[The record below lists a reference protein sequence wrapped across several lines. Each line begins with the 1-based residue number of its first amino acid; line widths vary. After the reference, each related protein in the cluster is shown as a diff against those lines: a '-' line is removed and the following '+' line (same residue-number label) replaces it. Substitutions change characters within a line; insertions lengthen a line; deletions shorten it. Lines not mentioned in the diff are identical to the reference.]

1 MMKFLAGVGV
11 GFGVGLMLAP
21 EKGSATRKKMVE
33 KFDRAAD
40 QLRES
45 SAPMMGAVGEQIDR
59 FVDAR
64 RESAQHDPIEENQPD
79 EGERVLEILN
89 SASKTKLMSV
99 SGIGD
104 ATARRI
110 IEARPYSSPGQ
121 VVGDG
126 ILSEAIMTA
135 LKKTLLVDDEAA

>member
-1 MMKFLAGVGV
+1 MMKFFAGVGV
-11 GFGVGLMLAP
+11 GVGVGLMLAP
-21 EKGSATRKKMVE
+21 EKGSATRKKIVE
-33 KFDRAAD
+33 KLEDAAD

-45 SAPMMGAVGEQIDR
+45 SEPMISAVSEQVER
-59 FVDAR
+59 FVDVAK
-64 RESAQHDPIEENQPD
+64 ESVQHDPILESEED
-79 EGERVLEILN
+79 ESARVLEILN
-89 SASKTKLMSV
+89 SASKTKLMGV

-110 IEARPYSSPGQ
+110 IEARPYSSADQ

-126 ILSEAIMTA
+126 ILSEAIMTT

>member
-1 MMKFLAGVGV
+1 MMKFLAGMVV
-11 GFGVGLMLAP
+11 GFGLGLMLAP
-21 EKGSATRKKMVE
+21 QKGSATRKKMVE

-45 SAPMMGAVGEQIDR
+45 SEPFMSAVGEQAGR
-59 FVDAR
+59 FVDVAK
-64 RESAQHDPIEENQPD
+64 ESVQHSPIHENLRD
-79 EGERVLEILN
+79 ESEHVLEILN
-89 SASKTKLMSV
+89 SASKTRLMSV

-110 IEARPYSSPGQ
+110 IEARPYSSADQ

-126 ILSEAIMTA
+126 ILSEEIMTA
-135 LKKTLLVDDEAA
+135 LKKTLLVDEEAA

>member
-21 EKGSATRKKMVE
+21 AKGSATRKKIVE
-33 KFDRAAD
+33 RVATAAD
-40 QLRES
+40 HLRES
-45 SAPMMGAVGEQIDR
+45 AAPMVSAVSEQVER
-59 FVDAR
+59 FTDGSK
-64 RESAQHDPIEENQPD
+64 ESLEHTVVAEDSKDESNQL
-79 EGERVLEILN
+79 LEILN

-110 IEARPYSSPGQ
+110 IEARPYSSADQ
-121 VVGDG
+121 VIGDG
-126 ILSEAIMTA
+126 ILSEVLMKT
-135 LKKTLLVDDEAA
+135 LKKTLLVEGEAA